1 MAARSEPWECGGGK
15 IPCRWTSW
23 QERYKDSIVV
33 QAGKRG
39 GRVVRLVGTT
49 MGGDLYALDLYDVF
63 YDSCGETSL
72 SAVKVCA
79 S

>member
-1 MAARSEPWECGGGK
+1 MDLMAREIQGLHCCTG
-15 IPCRWTSW
+15 R
-23 QERYKDSIVV
+23 QERRKGGE
-33 QAGKRG
+33 ARG
-39 GRVVRLVGTT
+39 HHDR
-49 MGGDLYALDLYDVF
+49 GGDLYALDLYDVF